1 MEIILYLALVGV
13 GMGLF
18 QTPNNN
24 LLMTAVPR
32 HRLGVGSAFLSIVRS
47 VGYSSGTTLAAT
59 IVGAQLA
66 ASGQTSLQV
75 LVSQLAAGG
84 GAIGLAAFLWG
95 FQLTFLLAAA
105 LCFAGAAISAVPVS
119 NRFS

>member
-1 MEIILYLALVGV
+1 
-13 GMGLF
+13 
-18 QTPNNN
+18 
-24 LLMTAVPR
+24 MTAVPR

-47 VGYSSGTTLAAT
+47 VGYSTGTTLAVT

-66 ASGQTSLQV
+66 ASGQTSLQI

-95 FQLTFLLAAA
+95 FQLACWAAA
-105 LCFAGAAISAVPVS
+105 AFCLVGAAISAVPVS
-119 NRFS
+119 NIQR